1 MWQLSLENLATKT
14 ITDIIFHFSFLQQVD
29 IRFEQGGYDHSVRSR
44 ETIYSQISVKKFT
57 TRQIFSQNFFTHQSL
72 KQVCYNAS
80 DSALKILQ
88 HVRF

>member
-1 MWQLSLENLATKT
+1 MWQLSLVYLATKT
-14 ITDIIFHFSFLQQVD
+14 ITDIIFHFSSLQQVD
-29 IRFEQGGYDHSVRSR
+29 IRVESGYSFSIRDR